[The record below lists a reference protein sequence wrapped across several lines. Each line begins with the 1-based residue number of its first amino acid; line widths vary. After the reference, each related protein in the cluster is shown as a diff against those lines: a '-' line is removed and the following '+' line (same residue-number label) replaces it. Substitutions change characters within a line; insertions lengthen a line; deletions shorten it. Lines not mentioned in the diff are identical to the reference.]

1 MTYTIATIIG
11 ARPQFIKEAPLALA
25 LRKYFK
31 EIIIHTGQH
40 YDRNMSRVFF
50 EDMGIPEPDYHLNI
64 GSGRH
69 GEQTGRMLAAIEE
82 VLIKEKPDYVL
93 VYGDTNSTI
102 AGALAAV
109 KLQIP
114 VGHIEAGLR
123 SFNRSMP
130 EEINRI
136 ATDRI
141 ADHLFCPT
149 EHAVSLLSKEGM
161 TSNTYLTGDVMYDA
175 CLHFLPLSEQ
185 KSDIVR
191 SLGLANK
198 EFLLLTIHR
207 PSNTDDPETFLS
219 ILKSVAGSPWPVV
232 FPCHPR
238 TKKVMNH
245 PESRHILSKA
255 KHLKII
261 EPVGFLDMLQLE
273 NHALKILTDSG
284 GVQKEA
290 FFMGKPCITLRT
302 ETEWLETVE
311 AGYNVI
317 TGADPDKITRAIH
330 SFHPDH
336 EREHYYGDGQAA
348 QKITEQIKKV
358 LIS

>member
-11 ARPQFIKEAPLALA
+11 ARPQFIKEAPVALA
-25 LRKYFK
+25 LRKAFK

-40 YDRNMSRVFF
+40 YDRNMSRIFF
-50 EDMGIPEPDYHLNI
+50 DDMAIPEPDYNLNI
-64 GSGRH
+64 GSGPH
-69 GEQTGRMLAAIEE
+69 GVQTGRMLAAIED

-123 SFNRSMP
+123 SFNRAMP

-136 ATDRI
+136 ATDHI

-161 TSNTYLTGDVMYDA
+161 TKNAFLTGDVMYDA
-175 CLHFLPLSEQ
+175 CLHFLPLSEK
-185 KSDIVR
+185 KSHIVD
-191 SLGLANK
+191 SLGLVGK
-198 EFLLLTIHR
+198 EYLLLTIHR
-207 PSNTDDPETFLS
+207 PSNTDDPQTFADIMKAVS
-219 ILKSVAGSPWPVV
+219 ESPWPVV
-232 FPCHPR
+232 FPRHPR
-238 TKKVMNH
+238 TKKVIEDPAVKN
-245 PESRHILSKA
+245 ILFPA
-255 KHLKII
+255 KQLKII

-290 FFMGKPCITLRT
+290 FFLGKPCITLRT
-302 ETEWLETVE
+302 ETEWVETVE
-311 AGYNVI
+311 AGFNVI
-317 TGADPDKITRAIH
+317 TGANPEKIARAVR
-330 SFHPDH
+330 SFEPSH
-336 EREHYYGDGQAA
+336 ERKHFYGNGHAA
-348 QKITEQIKKV
+348 GKITEHIKRA

>member
-11 ARPQFIKEAPLALA
+11 ARPQFIKEAPVALA
-25 LRKYFK
+25 LQENFK

-40 YDRNMSRVFF
+40 YDRNMSRIFF
-50 EDMGIPEPDYHLNI
+50 EDMAIPEPDYNLNI
-64 GSGRH
+64 GSGLH
-69 GEQTGRMLAAIEE
+69 GEQTGRMLAGIEE
-82 VLIKEKPDYVL
+82 VLIQEKPDYVL
-93 VYGDTNSTI
+93 VYGDTNSTL

-149 EHAVSLLSKEGM
+149 EHSVTLLSKEGM
-161 TSNTYLTGDVMYDA
+161 TTNAYLTGDVMYDA
-175 CLHFLPLSEQ
+175 CQHFLPLSEQ
-185 KSDIVR
+185 KSDIVHT
-191 SLGLANK
+191 LGLTGK
-198 EFLLLTIHR
+198 EYLLLTIHR

-219 ILKSVAGSPWPVV
+219 ILEAVAESPWPVV

-238 TKKVMNH
+238 TKNVMKNH
-245 PESRHILSKA
+245 TVQRILSKA

-290 FFMGKPCITLRT
+290 FFLGKPCITLRT
-302 ETEWLETVE
+302 ETEWVETVK

-317 TGADPDKITRAIH
+317 TGADSEKIVQAIH
-330 SFHPDH
+330 SFHPKH
-336 EREHYYGDGQAA
+336 KREQYYGDGQAA
-348 QKITEQIKKV
+348 RKIAEQIKKV
-358 LIS
+358 IIS

>member
-11 ARPQFIKEAPLALA
+11 ARPQFIKEAPVALA
-25 LRKYFK
+25 LREAFK

-40 YDRNMSRVFF
+40 YDRNMSRIFF
-50 EDMGIPEPDYHLNI
+50 EDMAIPEPDYNLNI
-64 GSGRH
+64 GSGLH

-82 VLIKEKPDYVL
+82 VLIKEKPEYVL

-149 EHAVSLLSKEGM
+149 EHAVSLLNKEGLED
-161 TSNTYLTGDVMYDA
+161 NVFLTGDVMYDA
-175 CLHFLPLSEQ
+175 CLHFLPLSEK
-185 KSDIVR
+185 KSHIVD
-191 SLGLANK
+191 SLGLADK
-198 EFLLLTIHR
+198 EYLLLTIHR
-207 PSNTDDPETFLS
+207 PSNTDDPKIFTG
-219 ILKSVAGSPWPVV
+219 IMKAVAESPWPVV
-232 FPCHPR
+232 FPRHPR
-238 TKKVMNH
+238 TKKVMGNS
-245 PESRHILSKA
+245 EIQQILSKT

-290 FFMGKPCITLRT
+290 FFLGKPCITLRT
-302 ETEWLETVE
+302 ETEWVETVD
-311 AGYNVI
+311 AGYNII
-317 TGADPDKITRAIH
+317 TGADPKKIVRAIR
-330 SFHPDH
+330 SFNPSHV
-336 EREHYYGDGQAA
+336 RENFYGDGRAA
-348 QKITEQIKKV
+348 RKITDHIKKV
-358 LIS
+358 LTS

>member
-11 ARPQFIKEAPLALA
+11 ARPQFIKEAPVALA
-25 LRKYFK
+25 LRENFK

-50 EDMGIPEPDYHLNI
+50 EDMAIPEPDYNLNI
-64 GSGRH
+64 GSGLH
-69 GEQTGRMLAAIEE
+69 GEQTGRMLAGIEE

-161 TSNTYLTGDVMYDA
+161 TANAYLTGDVMYDA

-185 KSDIVR
+185 KSDILHT
-191 SLGLANK
+191 LGLTEK
-198 EFLLLTIHR
+198 EYLLLTIHR
-207 PSNTDDPETFLS
+207 PSNTDNPETFLS
-219 ILKSVAGSPWPVV
+219 ILKAVAESPWSVV
-232 FPCHPR
+232 FPRHPR
-238 TKKVMNH
+238 TKNVMKN
-245 PESRHILSKA
+245 PAVQRILLKA
-255 KHLKII
+255 KHLKVI

-302 ETEWLETVE
+302 ETEWVETVE

-317 TGADPDKITRAIH
+317 TGADPEKIVRAIH
-330 SFHPDH
+330 SFHPKH
-336 EREHYYGDGQAA
+336 TREPYYGDGQAA
-348 QKITEQIKKV
+348 RKITEQIKKV
-358 LIS
+358 IKS

>member
-1 MTYTIATIIG
+1 MTYTVATIIG
-11 ARPQFIKEAPLALA
+11 ARPQFIKEAPVALA
-25 LRKYFK
+25 LRKSFK

-40 YDRNMSRVFF
+40 YDRNMSRIFF
-50 EDMGIPEPDYHLNI
+50 EDMAIPEPDYHLNI
-64 GSGRH
+64 GSGPH
-69 GEQTGRMLAAIEE
+69 GEQTGRMLAGIEE

-149 EHAVSLLSKEGM
+149 EHAVSLLNKEGM
-161 TSNTYLTGDVMYDA
+161 KDHVFLTGDVMYDA

-185 KSDIVR
+185 KSNIVH
-191 SLGLANK
+191 SLGLSRK
-198 EFLLLTIHR
+198 EYLLLTIHR

-219 ILKSVAGSPWPVV
+219 ILKAVSESSWPVV
-232 FPCHPR
+232 FPRHPR
-238 TKKVMNH
+238 TKNMMKN
-245 PESRHILSKA
+245 PEIRHILSKA

-290 FFMGKPCITLRT
+290 FFLGKPCITLRT
-302 ETEWLETVE
+302 ETEWVETVK

-317 TGADPDKITRAIH
+317 TGAKPEEIVRAIH
-330 SFHPDH
+330 SFHPNH
-336 EREHYYGDGQAA
+336 EREQYYGDGRAS
-348 QKITEQIKKV
+348 QKITEFIKRV

>member
-1 MTYTIATIIG
+1 MTYTVATIIG

-25 LRKYFK
+25 LRKTFK

-50 EDMGIPEPDYHLNI
+50 EDMAIPEPDYNLNI
-64 GSGRH
+64 GSGSH
-69 GEQTGRMLAAIEE
+69 GEQTGRMLAAIEA

-123 SFNRSMP
+123 SFNRVMP

-136 ATDRI
+136 ATDHI
-141 ADHLFCPT
+141 ADHLFSPT
-149 EHAVSLLSKEGM
+149 KHAVSLLSKEGM
-161 TSNTYLTGDVMYDA
+161 TKNVFLTGDVMYDA
-175 CLHFLPLSEQ
+175 CLHFLPLSE
-185 KSDIVR
+185 KMSNIVN
-191 SLGLANK
+191 SLGLAGK
-198 EFLLLTIHR
+198 EYLLLTIHR
-207 PSNTDDPETFLS
+207 PSNTDDPESFADIMNT
-219 ILKSVAGSPWPVV
+219 VTESPWPVV

-238 TKKVMNH
+238 TKKVISD
-245 PESRHILSKA
+245 PAVKKILSGA
-255 KHLKII
+255 KQLKII

-290 FFMGKPCITLRT
+290 FFLGKPCITLRT
-302 ETEWLETVE
+302 ETEWVETVE
-311 AGYNVI
+311 AGFNVI
-317 TGADPDKITRAIH
+317 TGSDPEKIARAIRFFNPSH
-330 SFHPDH
+330 QRGNF
-336 EREHYYGDGQAA
+336 YGDGHAA
-348 QKITEQIKKV
+348 QKITDQIKKV
-358 LIS
+358 LTL

>member
-11 ARPQFIKEAPLALA
+11 ARPQFIKEAPVALA
-25 LRKYFK
+25 LRKDFK
-31 EIIIHTGQH
+31 EMIIHTGQH

-50 EDMGIPEPDYHLNI
+50 EDMAIPEPDYNLNI
-64 GSGRH
+64 GSGPH
-69 GEQTGRMLAAIEE
+69 GEQTGRMLAGIED

-161 TSNTYLTGDVMYDA
+161 TKNAFLTGDVMYDA
-175 CLHFLPLSEQ
+175 CLHFLPLSDK
-185 KSDIVR
+185 KSDIVHT
-191 SLGLANK
+191 LGLTGK
-198 EFLLLTIHR
+198 EYLLLTIHR
-207 PSNTDDPETFLS
+207 PSNTDDPGTFLS
-219 ILKSVAGSPWPVV
+219 ILEAVAESPWPVV
-232 FPCHPR
+232 FPRHPR
-238 TKKVMNH
+238 TKMVMENA
-245 PESRHILSKA
+245 EIQQIISKT

-290 FFMGKPCITLRT
+290 FFLGKPCITLRT
-302 ETEWLETVE
+302 ETEWVETVK
-311 AGYNVI
+311 AGYNMI
-317 TGADPDKITRAIH
+317 TGADPEKISRAIR
-330 SFHPDH
+330 SFEPSH
-336 EREHYYGDGQAA
+336 ERKNFYGDGHAA
-348 QKITEQIKKV
+348 EKITEHIKKV